1 MVAAD
6 TISKRK
12 LSRSVIACLG
22 LMVRTVAT
30 SKIFPLWLA
39 LPHVCVPC
47 TASQVNRPLRK
58 LSKQL
63 LSVVEA
69 HDSVK
74 FEELEFSPS
83 TSTSAQT
90 LAYRQGAPLHSPLR
104 TAKSASFPD
113 KFVQYALAHGIDA
126 AIDNFWG

>member
-1 MVAAD
+1 M
-6 TISKRK
+6 
-12 LSRSVIACLG
+12 
-22 LMVRTVAT
+22 
-30 SKIFPLWLA
+30 
-39 LPHVCVPC
+39 CVPC

-69 HDSVK
+69 HDTVK

-83 TSTSAQT
+83 TSPHFRPHTHTPPTRAFALT
-90 LAYRQGAPLHSPLR
+90 TPHVWT